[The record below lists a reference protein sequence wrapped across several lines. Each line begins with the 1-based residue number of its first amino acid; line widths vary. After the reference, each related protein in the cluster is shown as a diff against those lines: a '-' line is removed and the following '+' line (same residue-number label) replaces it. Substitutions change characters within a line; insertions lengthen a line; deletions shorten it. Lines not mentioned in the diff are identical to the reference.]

1 MVASS
6 LDARR
11 SGLRRLAVAG
21 LAAWLAGCSVGHGT
35 GEIGGI
41 VSIEGCRPEGPW
53 QLRPTAFFADAP
65 EQLLS
70 LRIQRGSDVAV
81 RSDGLA
87 LLVEDAA
94 RVQRELLKQDIQ
106 IGDDA
111 APVIDLT
118 LYLNESCPAERDKTP
133 VALSAVRG
141 TVRFLDIYA
150 PRASK
155 KRVRIAAELTNVR
168 FEDPR
173 NPARWAELS
182 GQFDFLYTRGS
193 PAQLFP

>member
-1 MVASS
+1 MRRLVTTGVAAVVAS
-6 LDARR
+6 
-11 SGLRRLAVAG
+11 
-21 LAAWLAGCSVGHGT
+21 CSVGHGT
-35 GEIGGI
+35 GEIGGT

-53 QLRPTAFFADAP
+53 ELRPTAFFADAP

-70 LRIQRGSDVAV
+70 LRIQRGSDVVV

-94 RVQRELLKQDIQ
+94 LVQSKLEHDIE
-106 IGDDA
+106 IGRDTP
-111 APVIDLT
+111 PVIDVT
-118 LYLNESCPAERDKTP
+118 LYLNESCPSERDKTP

-141 TVRFLDIYA
+141 TIRFHDIYA
-150 PRASK
+150 PRVSK
-155 KRVRIAAELTNVR
+155 EKVRIAAELTNVR

-173 NPARWAELS
+173 NPARWAELN

-193 PAQLFP
+193 PGQLFP